1 MTGAEVEAAVERAL
15 REAREKASREGHEI
29 GGLYMPCL
37 GVLLEFMKQYP
48 EVGEAAAAF
57 GQRKYVGV
65 DKNAIHEDATP
76 KPEGA

>member
-1 MTGAEVEAAVERAL
+1 MTGAEVEAAVERAI

-29 GGLYMPCL
+29 GGLYLPCL
-37 GVLLEFMKQYP
+37 GVLQEFLQQYP
-48 EVGEAAAAF
+48 EVTEAVAKF

-65 DKNAIHEDATP
+65 KKNAVHEDATP